1 MQDWRQSTQ
10 PADVPARGGLTH
22 LEGTL
27 ASRDGTELY
36 TRLVRPP
43 QPLAVVGIVHGYG
56 DHSGCYV
63 ELMERLAAAGFES
76 HAVDFRG
83 HGRSGGRRGFA
94 RRWSDFLDDLET
106 FVARLRRAAGGQL
119 HAEAQPL
126 FLLGQSHGALLLVHA
141 ALHGLADI
149 RGMVFTSPYLRFTL
163 PVPPWKLSF
172 GRLIASVAPG
182 FPMPTDIRVEMLTA
196 DPAILELARSDPL
209 SLRIVTPGW
218 FFAAQRAQTE
228 ALARAPDF
236 RVPLLVVQG
245 GRDPITD
252 PAATE
257 AFYNRLGSEDKTYR
271 CFPDMRH
278 ETLREVG
285 RREVGETIVEWLR
298 SRC

>member
-1 MQDWRQSTQ
+1 MQDRWDSAQR
-10 PADVPARGGLTH
+10 ADAPARGGLTH

-27 ASRDGTELY
+27 ASRDGTELF

-56 DHSGCYV
+56 DHSGCYT
-63 ELMERLAAAGFES
+63 ELMERLAAAGFEA
-76 HAVDFRG
+76 HAVDLRG
-83 HGRSGGRRGFA
+83 HGHSSGRRGFA
-94 RRWSDFLDDLET
+94 RRWTDFLDDLEA
-106 FVARLRRAAGGQL
+106 FVGRLRRAAGGQL
-119 HAEAQPL
+119 HSEARPL
-126 FLLGQSHGALLLVHA
+126 FLLGQSHGALLLTHA

-163 PVPPWKLSF
+163 TVPAWKLSV

-196 DPAILELARSDPL
+196 DPVILGLARSDPL
-209 SLRIVTPGW
+209 MLRIVTPGW
-218 FFAAQRAQTE
+218 FFAAQRAQLE

-236 RVPLLVVQG
+236 RLPVLVVQG
-245 GRDPITD
+245 GRDPITC
-252 PAATE
+252 PATTE
-257 AFYNRLGSEDKTYR
+257 AFFQRLGSEDKTYR

-285 RREVGETIVEWLR
+285 RQEVAETIVDWLR
-298 SRC
+298 RRC